1 MALHPSQNRCVR
13 QPDTSIRHRNQ
24 QVSKTQFE
32 TLSVEMSSL
41 EQCFDRNERLHSAI
55 IPDRGLFAPEPF

>member
-1 MALHPSQNRCVR
+1 VR

-55 IPDRGLFAPEPF
+55 IPDRGLVAPEPF